1 MSVMLRSFRPTD
13 EEAALAAWAE
23 FQGSGF
29 DFLPFDYETS
39 IPWTEWLVQMERYR
53 EGINLPAYRVRSAFL
68 AADVEGELVG
78 SVSIR
83 FALND
88 FLATRGG
95 HIGYGVIPRFRRR
108 GYATEILRQAIEIAH
123 AEGVRPL
130 LLTCDD
136 DNVASATVIE
146 RCGGVLEA
154 IMTDDDGVAFRRY
167 WI

>member
-1 MSVMLRSFRPTD
+1 MSLVLREFRPTD
-13 EEAALAAWAE
+13 EESALAAWAE

-29 DFLPFDYETS
+29 DFLPFDYEPG
-39 IPWTEWLVQMERYR
+39 IPWAEWLAQIERYR
-53 EGINLPAYRVRSAFL
+53 EGIDLPAYRVRSAFL

-83 FALND
+83 FELNA

-95 HIGYGVIPRFRRR
+95 HIGYGVIPKFRRR

-123 AEGVRPL
+123 YEGVGPL

-136 DNVASATVIE
+136 DNVVSATVIE
-146 RCGGVLEA
+146 RCGGLLETS
-154 IMTDDDGVAFRRY
+154 MTDDAGVAFRRY

>member
-1 MSVMLRSFRPTD
+1 MSLMLRAFCPTD
-13 EEAALAAWAE
+13 ELPALAAWAE

-29 DFLPFDYETS
+29 DFLPFDYEPR
-39 IPWTEWLVQMERYR
+39 IPWADWIALMERYR
-53 EGINLPAYRVRSAFL
+53 EGIDLPENRVRSAFL

-78 SVSIR
+78 SASIR

-95 HIGYGVIPRFRRR
+95 HIGYGVIPKFRRR

-123 AEGVRPL
+123 AQGVSPL

-136 DNVASATVIE
+136 NNVASATVIE
-146 RCGGVLEA
+146 RCDGVLEA
-154 IMTDDDGVAFRRY
+154 IMTDNDGVAFRRY